1 MRLTMDLPQVSK
13 ARRIAMLAV
22 AASALLSGAVT
33 TAAAAALS
41 FDVSP
46 QDGAAAANATKD
58 RVYKVGGDVN
68 PPKPVHSVPAVY
80 PDSER
85 GKGMRSVT
93 VLCKLVVTAQGLPED
108 VQAVQSPGKDFD
120 DSAMEAI
127 RQYRFTPAMREG
139 KPVAVSLKIETNMRY

>member
-1 MRLTMDLPQVSK
+1 MDSGLTQVSK
-13 ARRIAMLAV
+13 MRRAV
-22 AASALLSGAVT
+22 MVALAASILLGGAVT
-33 TAAAAALS
+33 VAALS

-46 QDGAAAANATKD
+46 QDGAAADKATTEK
-58 RVYKVGGDVN
+58 VYKVGGDVT
-68 PPKPVHSVPAVY
+68 PPKLVHSVSVIF

-85 GKGMRSVT
+85 GRDKRSVT

-108 VQAVQSPGKDFD
+108 IQVVQSPGKAFD

-127 RQYRFTPAMREG
+127 RQYRFTPAMRQG